1 MVLLII
7 RREKV
12 EDKIELGEKI
22 RNLVVDMLSL
32 IFLLDIYKWRCLG
45 GRGEMSLE
53 FGKEVF
59 VMRLM
64 FGYVWDL
71 LVCGWYLNVWD

>member
-1 MVLLII
+1 MALLTT
-7 RREKV
+7 RREKA

-22 RNLVVDMLSL
+22 RNSAADMLSL
-32 IFLLDIYKWRCLG
+32 TFLLDTRKWRCLG

-59 VMRLM
+59 AMRSM
-64 FGYVWDL
+64 FGRV
-71 LVCGWYLNVWD
+71 